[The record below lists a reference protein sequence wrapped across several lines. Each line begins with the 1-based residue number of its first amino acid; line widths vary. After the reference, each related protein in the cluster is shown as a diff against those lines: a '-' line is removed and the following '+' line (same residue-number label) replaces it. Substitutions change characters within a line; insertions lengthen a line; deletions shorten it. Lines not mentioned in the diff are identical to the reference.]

1 MFSLHVDTARTWR
14 GGQNQVLLTV
24 LGLRTRGHRTVL
36 VAHPEGE
43 LARRASEGHDLIRLA
58 PAHEIDFAAGFR
70 FARVVRDLSPEIIHA
85 HDPHAVSMASM
96 ALSTM
101 PAPRRPRLVI
111 ARRVDFHLKR
121 NAFSRWKYK
130 QVDAAIC
137 SSNAIRGMVIEDGI
151 PEDSAFTVHEGVQ
164 VDRIQALPAA
174 DVCKELWLP
183 PGSPTVGNIGALVAH
198 KGQRYLVDAAPAIV
212 RALPDTH
219 ILIFGEGELRPALT
233 RQIKHLGLE
242 HRVSLV
248 GFRADIL
255 SLLKGLDLFVMSSV
269 TEGLGTSILDA
280 MAASKAVVGTRAGG
294 IPEAVEHGVTGL
306 LVPPHNAGALAEAI
320 LQLLKDEGLRRRM
333 GEAGFDRVRSRFNV
347 DQMVDETL
355 AVYGR
360 VAGRPRGAGN
370 GSPPPTS

>member
-1 MFSLHVDTARTWR
+1 MFTLHIDTARSWR

-24 LGLRTRGHRTVL
+24 LGLRARGHRTVL

-58 PAHEIDFAAGFR
+58 PAHEVDFAAAFR
-70 FARVVRDLSPEIIHA
+70 FAKVVRDLSPRIIHA
-85 HDPHAVSMASM
+85 HDPHAVSMAAM
-96 ALSTM
+96 ALSTISNG
-101 PAPRRPRLVI
+101 RRPLLII

-137 SSNAIRGMVIEDGI
+137 SSNAIRGMLIEDGI
-151 PEDSAFTVHEGVQ
+151 PEDSAFTVYEGVQ
-164 VDRIQALPAA
+164 VDRIQALPTA

-198 KGQRYLVDAAPAIV
+198 KGQRYLVDAAPTVV

-219 ILIFGEGELRPALT
+219 FLIFGEGDLRPALT

-242 HRVSLV
+242 HRVSLA
-248 GFRADIL
+248 GFRPDIL
-255 SLLKGLDLFVMSSV
+255 SLLKGLDLFVMSSL

-280 MAASKAVVGTRAGG
+280 MAASKAVVGTTAGG
-294 IPEAVEHGVTGL
+294 IPEAVDHGVTGL
-306 LVPPHNAGALAEAI
+306 LVPPHNADALAEAM
-320 LQLLKDEGLRRRM
+320 LGLLRDEPLRRRM
-333 GEAGFDRVRSRFNV
+333 GGAGLERVRAVFNV
-347 DQMVDETL
+347 DRMVDGTL
-355 AVYGR
+355 TVYER
-360 VAGRPRGAGN
+360 VAGRPRAAGS
-370 GSPPPTS
+370 GSPPPAS

>member
-1 MFSLHVDTARTWR
+1 MFTLHIDTARTWR
-14 GGQNQVLLTV
+14 SGQHQVLLTV
-24 LGLRTRGHRTVL
+24 VGLRARGHRTVL

-43 LARRASEGHDLIRLA
+43 LARRASEGHDLVRLA
-58 PAHEIDFAAGFR
+58 PAHEVDFAAAFR
-70 FARVVRDLSPEIIHA
+70 LARVVRDLSPDLIHA

-96 ALSTM
+96 ALSTI
-101 PAPRRPRLVI
+101 ANECRPRLVI
-111 ARRVDFHLKR
+111 SRRVDSHLKR

-151 PEDSAFTVHEGVQ
+151 PEDAAFTVHEGVQ
-164 VDRIQALPAA
+164 VERIQALPTA

-212 RALPDTH
+212 RALPDTR
-219 ILIFGEGELRPALT
+219 ILIFGEGQSRPALT
-233 RQIKHLGLE
+233 RQIRQLGLE

-248 GFRADIL
+248 GFRPDIL

-280 MAASKAVVGTRAGG
+280 MAASKAVVGTTAGG
-294 IPEAVEHGVTGL
+294 IPEAVERGVTGL
-306 LVPPHNAGALAEAI
+306 LVPPHNADALADAI
-320 LQLLKDEGLRRRM
+320 LRLLKDEPLRRRM
-333 GEAGFDRVRSRFNV
+333 GEAGLERVRRMFNA
-347 DQMVDETL
+347 DRMVDETL
-355 AVYGR
+355 AVYER
-360 VAGRPRGAGN
+360 VAGRPRAAGN
-370 GSPPPTS
+370 GNPPPPS

>member
-1 MFSLHVDTARTWR
+1 MFSLHIDTARSWR

-58 PAHEIDFAAGFR
+58 PAHEIDFAAGLR

-101 PAPRRPRLVI
+101 PAPRRPRLII

-151 PEDSAFTVHEGVQ
+151 LEDSAFTVHEGVQ
-164 VDRIQALPAA
+164 VDRIEALPAA

-212 RALPDTH
+212 RALPDTR

-233 RQIKHLGLE
+233 RQIRHLGLE

-306 LVPPHNAGALAEAI
+306 LVPPHNAEALAEAI
-320 LQLLKDEGLRRRM
+320 LQLLKDEPRRRRM
-333 GEAGFDRVRSRFNV
+333 GAAGLERVRALFNV
-347 DQMVDETL
+347 DRMVNETL
-355 AVYGR
+355 AVYER
-360 VAGRPRGAGN
+360 VAGRPRAAGN
-370 GSPPPTS
+370 GSLPPAS

>member
-1 MFSLHVDTARTWR
+1 MFTLHIDTARTWR

-24 LGLRTRGHRTVL
+24 VGLRARGHRTVL
-36 VAHPEGE
+36 VAHPDGE
-43 LARRASEGHDLIRLA
+43 LARRAGEGHDLIRLA
-58 PAHEIDFAAGFR
+58 PAHEVDFAAAFR
-70 FARVVRDLSPEIIHA
+70 FARVVRDLSPDLIHA

-96 ALSTM
+96 ALSTISDR
-101 PAPRRPRLVI
+101 RRPALVI

-137 SSNAIRGMVIEDGI
+137 SSNAIRGMVIADGI
-151 PEDSAFTVHEGVQ
+151 PEASAFTVHEGVQ

-198 KGQRYLVDAAPAIV
+198 KGQRYLVDAAPAVV

-219 ILIFGEGELRPALT
+219 VLIFGEGELRPALT

-255 SLLKGLDLFVMSSV
+255 SLLKGLDLFVMSSI

-280 MAASKAVVGTRAGG
+280 MAASKAVVGTTAGG

-306 LVPPHNAGALAEAI
+306 LVPPHHADALADAM
-320 LQLLKDEGLRRRM
+320 LRLLKDEPLRRRM
-333 GEAGFDRVRSRFNV
+333 GEAGLERVRALFNV
-347 DQMVDETL
+347 DGMVDETL
-355 AVYGR
+355 AVYER
-360 VAGRPRGAGN
+360 VVGRPRAAGN
-370 GSPPPTS
+370 GSPPPAS

>member
-1 MFSLHVDTARTWR
+1 MFSLHIDTARTWR

-24 LGLRTRGHRTVL
+24 LGLRARGHRTVL

-43 LARRASEGHDLIRLA
+43 LARRASEGHDLVRLA
-58 PAHEIDFAAGFR
+58 PAHEVDFAAGFR
-70 FARVVRDLSPEIIHA
+70 LARVIRDLSPDLIHA

-96 ALSTM
+96 ALSTISDRRS
-101 PAPRRPRLVI
+101 PALVI

-151 PEDSAFTVHEGVQ
+151 PESSAFTVYEGVQ

-183 PGSPTVGNIGALVAH
+183 PGSPTVGNIGALVPH
-198 KGQRYLVDAAPAIV
+198 KGQRHLVDAAPEIV
-212 RALPDTH
+212 RAIPDTH
-219 ILIFGEGELRPALT
+219 VLIFGEGELRAALT

-248 GFRADIL
+248 GFRPDIL
-255 SLLKGLDLFVMSSV
+255 SLLKGLDLFVMSSI

-280 MAASKAVVGTRAGG
+280 MAASRAVVGTTAGG

-306 LVPPHNAGALAEAI
+306 LVPPHNPDALAEAI
-320 LQLLKDEGLRRRM
+320 LTLLRDADRRRRF
-333 GEAGFDRVRSRFNV
+333 GEAGLARVRAMFNV
-347 DQMVDETL
+347 DRMVEETL
-355 AVYGR
+355 AVYER
-360 VAGRPRGAGN
+360 VAGTRRAAGN
-370 GSPPPTS
+370 GSPQPAP

>member
-1 MFSLHVDTARTWR
+1 MFTLHIDTARTWR

-24 LGLRTRGHRTVL
+24 VGLRARGHRTVL

-58 PAHEIDFAAGFR
+58 PAHEVDFAAAFR
-70 FARVVRDLSPEIIHA
+70 LARVVRDLAPDLIHA
-85 HDPHAVSMASM
+85 HDPHAVAMASM
-96 ALSTM
+96 ALSTI
-101 PAPRRPRLVI
+101 PDRRRPAIVI

-137 SSNAIRGMVIEDGI
+137 SSDAIRAMVIEDGI
-151 PEDSAFTVHEGVQ
+151 PEESAFTVHEGVQ
-164 VDRIQALPAA
+164 VDRIQALPSA

-198 KGQRYLVDAAPAIV
+198 KGQRYLVDAAPAVV

-219 ILIFGEGELRPALT
+219 FLIFGEGELRPALT

-242 HRVSLV
+242 HRVSLA
-248 GFRADIL
+248 GFRPDIL
-255 SLLKGLDLFVMSSV
+255 PLLKGLDLFVMSSI

-280 MAASKAVVGTRAGG
+280 MAASKAVVGTSAGG

-306 LVPPHNAGALAEAI
+306 LVPPHNAGALADAI
-320 LQLLKDEGLRRRM
+320 LTLLRDEPLRRRM
-333 GEAGFDRVRSRFNV
+333 GEAALARVRERFNV
-347 DQMVDETL
+347 DRMVDETL
-355 AVYGR
+355 AVYAR
-360 VAGRPRGAGN
+360 VAGMRRAAGN
-370 GSPPPTS
+370 GSPLPAS

>member
-1 MFSLHVDTARTWR
+1 MFSLHIDTARSWR

-24 LGLRTRGHRTVL
+24 VGLRARGHRTVL
-36 VAHPEGE
+36 VAHPDGE

-58 PAHEIDFAAGFR
+58 PAHEVDFAAAFR
-70 FARVVRDLSPEIIHA
+70 FARVVRDLSPDLIHA

-96 ALSTM
+96 ALSTISDG
-101 PAPRRPRLVI
+101 RRPPLII

-137 SSNAIRGMVIEDGI
+137 SSHAIRGMVIEDGI
-151 PEDSAFTVHEGVQ
+151 PEESAFTVHEGVQ
-164 VDRIQALPAA
+164 VDRIEALPAA

-212 RALPDTH
+212 RTLPDTH
-219 ILIFGEGELRPALT
+219 LLIFGEGELRPTLT

-248 GFRADIL
+248 GFRPDIL
-255 SLLKGLDLFVMSSV
+255 SLLKGLDIFVMSSV

-280 MAASKAVVGTRAGG
+280 MAASKAVVGTTAGG

-306 LVPPHNAGALAEAI
+306 LVPPHRADSLAEAI
-320 LQLLKDEGLRRRM
+320 LTLLKDEPLRGRM
-333 GEAGFDRVRSRFNV
+333 GEAGLERVRRMFTV
-347 DQMVDETL
+347 DRMVDETL
-355 AVYGR
+355 AVYER
-360 VAGRPRGAGN
+360 VVGRPRAGGN
-370 GSPPPTS
+370 GSRRPAP